1 MTGPAVVEAE
11 FESKCPACG
20 DMIVEGDEIVKNEDG
35 DWVHLD
41 CEDG

>member
-1 MTGPAVVEAE
+1 MSVVVEAE

-20 DMIVEGDEIVKNEDG
+20 DTIHVGDEIVADVDG
-35 DWVHLD
+35 EFVHLD